1 MLCAWLTLTDPT
13 FVARGRICPG
23 RAMADATLFITI
35 ASILHVFDIL
45 PALDSAGNRIR
56 PQIDLTSALN
66 W

>member
-1 MLCAWLTLTDPT
+1 
-13 FVARGRICPG
+13 
-23 RAMADATLFITI
+23 MADATLFITI